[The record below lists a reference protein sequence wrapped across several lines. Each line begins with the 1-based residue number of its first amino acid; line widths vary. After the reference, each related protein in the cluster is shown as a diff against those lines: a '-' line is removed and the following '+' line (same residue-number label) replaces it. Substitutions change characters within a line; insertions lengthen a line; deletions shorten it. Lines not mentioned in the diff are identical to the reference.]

1 MRKNQLNPKIISY
14 LVDKTGLSEN
24 TIRKDIS
31 LLKRKYASCT
41 LNAVAQLYAS
51 SHNLSVMQKLKPED
65 KLTLPHNEVVNPV
78 VKIVKKKTSKRE
90 KDIEIIKYDT
100 TDYFIRGHIKEI
112 NRAYTKGCYTST
124 HILAR
129 KIIENLVLDI
139 LVTKYPPT
147 KLENLNLYFD
157 VSQNRT
163 KDFSILLKSLYDKR
177 KEFGFEISKAIE
189 RFYQKAKKFKDDAND
204 KTHSWYHLVENK
216 TEIDELNLQSMIE
229 LIKIIKA

>member
-1 MRKNQLNPKIISY
+1 
-14 LVDKTGLSEN
+14 
-24 TIRKDIS
+24 
-31 LLKRKYASCT
+31 
-41 LNAVAQLYAS
+41 
-51 SHNLSVMQKLKPED
+51 MQKLKPED
-65 KLTLPHNEVVNPV
+65 KSSLPHNEVVNPV
-78 VKIVKKKTSKRE
+78 VKILKKKSNKRD

-100 TDYFIRGHIKEI
+100 SDYFVRGHIKEI

-147 KLENLNLYFD
+147 ILENLNLYFD

-177 KEFGFEISKAIE
+177 KEFGFEIAKAIE

-216 TEIDELNLQSMIE
+216 TEIDELNLQSMVE